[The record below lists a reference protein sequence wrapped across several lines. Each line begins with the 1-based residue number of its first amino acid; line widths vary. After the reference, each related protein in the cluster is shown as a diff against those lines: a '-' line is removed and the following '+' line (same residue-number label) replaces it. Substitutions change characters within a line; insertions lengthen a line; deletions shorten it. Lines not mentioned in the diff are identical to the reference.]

1 MEIILQK
8 GIENLRFGMTEFQC
22 REILGIPDREVIDS
36 DNDEINILEY
46 YDLKLRLSFYLSQNN
61 RFGYLRSSNPGLTFG
76 NQVLFDAQIEFAKNL
91 VFRDFDLEWEIEE
104 YDLFTTH
111 FNKENWITLHVE
123 YGRINEVELGVPMVN
138 DKHIW
143 PD

>member
-1 MEIILQK
+1 MEILLKK

-22 REILGIPDREVIDS
+22 REILGIPDREVVDS

-46 YDLKLRLSFYLSQNN
+46 YDLKLRLSFYLAQNN
-61 RFGYLRSSNPGLTFG
+61 RFGYLRSSNPELTFG
-76 NQVLFDAQIEFAKNL
+76 NQVLFDATIEFAKNL
-91 VFRDFDLEWEIEE
+91 IFREYDLEWEIEE

-123 YGRINEVELGVPMVN
+123 YGKINEIELGVPLVN
-138 DKHIW
+138 EKHIW
-143 PD
+143 PE